1 MNQVNWDYVILV
13 SLKAAAHNTVHTP
26 LHLGQPWPDP
36 QLPQVHNGTGCN
48 ALHKMTAF
56 KLLTKSKNYQVYMSH
71 CNAGDKKSLEIT
83 RGVTGNILLKILM
96 YVNV

>member
-1 MNQVNWDYVILV
+1 
-13 SLKAAAHNTVHTP
+13 
-26 LHLGQPWPDP
+26 
-36 QLPQVHNGTGCN
+36 
-48 ALHKMTAF
+48 MTAF